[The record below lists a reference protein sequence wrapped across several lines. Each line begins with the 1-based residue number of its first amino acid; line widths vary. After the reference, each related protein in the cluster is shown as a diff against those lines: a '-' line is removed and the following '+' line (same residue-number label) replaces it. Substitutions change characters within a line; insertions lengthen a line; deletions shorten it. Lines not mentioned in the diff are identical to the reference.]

1 MANEQIKSIFRM
13 RKRHTPDAP
22 AKAGPADGKRLIS
35 EQSVRD
41 AVFAASIAVIL
52 FSALWATGSTL
63 LGRIFPWMTLLL
75 GVAVGLVIRRAGRGL
90 DWRFPIIA
98 IVITLAGSLW
108 ANVIVAAAFTAEALD
123 TSTIAV
129 LRAVTSMTWPVFF
142 DEALSPVDLI
152 YALFAAGIAAFYS
165 QRRLNRTEFMAIRK
179 WEEEQDKSEPASDG
193 HQ

>member
-1 MANEQIKSIFRM
+1 M

-22 AKAGPADGKRLIS
+22 AQAGPVDGLRLIN

-41 AVFAASIAVIL
+41 ATFAASVAVIL
-52 FSALWATGSTL
+52 FAVLWAMASTL

-75 GVAVGLVIRRAGRGL
+75 GVVVGLVIRRAGRGI

-98 IVITLAGSLW
+98 IAITLAGSLF
-108 ANVIVAAAFTAEALD
+108 ANVIVAAAFTAEELG
-123 TSTIAV
+123 TSTVTI
-129 LRAVTSMTWPVFF
+129 LRAVTRMTWPVFF
-142 DEALSPVDLI
+142 DEALSPVDVI

-179 WEEEQDKSEPASDG
+179 WEEQRDKPTPASDG

>member
-1 MANEQIKSIFRM
+1 M

-22 AKAGPADGKRLIS
+22 AQAGPVDGLRLIN

-41 AVFAASIAVIL
+41 AILAASVAVIL
-52 FSALWATGSTL
+52 FAVLWAMASTL

-75 GVAVGLVIRRAGRGL
+75 GVVVGLVIRRAGRGI
-90 DWRFPIIA
+90 DWRFPLIA
-98 IVITLAGSLW
+98 IAITLAGSLF
-108 ANVIVAAAFTAEALD
+108 ANVIVAAAFTAEALG
-123 TSTIAV
+123 TSTVAI
-129 LRAVTSMTWPVFF
+129 LRAVTTMTWPVFF
-142 DEALSPVDLI
+142 DEALSPVDVI

-179 WEEEQDKSEPASDG
+179 WEEQQDKPKPASDG